1 MATFDTLNLSKPLLQ
16 ALDELGFTEP
26 TPIQEEVFPAAMSGR
41 DVIGIARTGTGKT
54 LAYLLPCLR
63 QWRFHRDRP
72 IQFLVLVPTRELV
85 TQVVE
90 EARSLARC
98 MSFTV
103 AGVYGGVSMSS
114 QMDIPRD
121 GCDLLVATP
130 GRLLD
135 FLLKGTLR
143 MRSLRTLVLDEVDE
157 MLSQGLRHQVVQ
169 IMDLLPPKR
178 QHLLFSATFD
188 PEVEILARQFFRDPV
203 ILHGESGPPEQ
214 IGMQAIRVPN
224 FFTKASLLV
233 HLMNARPDMT
243 RVLVFTESR
252 RMADRLADR
261 LSLLTDQMPAVL
273 HANKAQQQRFQA
285 LEKFDAGDTR
295 LLIATDLAARGL
307 DFQDVS
313 HVIHFHLP
321 DTPEAFIHRTGRT
334 GRSGRSGQS
343 ILFLSE
349 GERPYLQAIEEF
361 LGHVIPVQNL
371 LVEVIPIEDLLPEE
385 RPVIAMKSAPVRRV
399 DEEGGGAF
407 HQKKAKNTKVNNPN
421 RWKEKLRAKYK
432 KPKTRGP
439 KKK

>member
-1 MATFDTLNLSKPLLQ
+1 MASFDTLNLSKPLLQ
-16 ALDELGFTEP
+16 ALEEMGFAEP

-41 DVIGIARTGTGKT
+41 DVVGIARTGTGKT

-63 QWRFHRDRP
+63 QWRFSRDRQ

-90 EARSLARC
+90 EARALAQF

-103 AGVYGGVSMSS
+103 AGVYGGVSMSR

-143 MRSLRTLVLDEVDE
+143 MRSLRTLILDEVDE

-169 IMDLLPPKR
+169 ILELLPPKR

-188 PEVEILARQFFRDPV
+188 PEVEILSRQFFREPI

-224 FFTKASLLV
+224 FYTKAALLA
-233 HLMNARPDMT
+233 HLLSSRPDL
-243 RVLVFTESR
+243 RKVLVFTESR

-261 LSLLTDQMPAVL
+261 LSLLMDEKPGVL

-285 LEKFDAGDTR
+285 LEQFDAGDTR

-313 HVIHFHLP
+313 QVIHFHLP

-334 GRSGRSGQS
+334 GRSGRAGQS
-343 ILFLSE
+343 ILFVAQ
-349 GERPYLQAIEEF
+349 GELPYLHAIEEF
-361 LGHVIPVQNL
+361 LGRTIDIQELPSEVPPVEQ
-371 LVEVIPIEDLLPEE
+371 LLPEE
-385 RPVIAMKSAPVRRV
+385 RPVIAMKSPPVRRV
-399 DEEGGGAF
+399 DQEGGGAF
-407 HQKKAKNTKVNNPN
+407 HEKKAKNTKVNNPD